1 MTAPIANRFNFNDP
15 VFNIINAKDKPLVP
29 YEDTHS
35 GVYLGLPDFDE
46 AFHNAKNNPVVI
58 NDIVIAK
65 TEDRQKLNDMIF
77 TTYSDAENLELQ
89 ASCSCGHC
97 KGDHI
102 IDTDFVCEHCN
113 TKVMYLKDRK
123 LESKLWIRAP
133 DGVDALMSP
142 AVFGMLS
149 NGFVKRRIRIF
160 EWAINPGYRSKESDA
175 FDKIR
180 AEFPDFKRGINWVY
194 RNFDAFIAFLLKIRV
209 PMQPHKA
216 NDLRLFVEHNRNR
229 IWFKYI
235 PIPSSQVFVKERSGD
250 RVYSDITI
258 VEAIEAIRTVSS
270 ITNSISAIN
279 NEEVQRKAITAIKQ
293 LHTYYYTWQGVPL
306 TDKKG
311 LARKHI
317 FGSRLWFTA
326 RAVITSQHW
335 QHKLD
340 DLVMPWGLFISL
352 MRLHIAGILMREKSM
367 SAPDAARWIN
377 KAMTTYSDE
386 AYAIIRRLIETSNND
401 RSGVRVHFQRNPT
414 LRRLSIQAFYVCDVW
429 LDPEIY
435 TVAMSPMVLANPNSD
450 FDGDQMNITL
460 ALDDYSW
467 QHFNRHAP
475 YTGMMDNNRP
485 FTVSSVN
492 NMPVPMIELASNWIE
507 EERTLIKQQRL

>member
-1 MTAPIANRFNFNDP
+1 MNPSLSRFSIDDP
-15 VFNIINAKDKPLVP
+15 VFNIINSRDKPLVP

-35 GVYLGLPDFDE
+35 GVYLGLPDYDQ
-46 AFHNAKNNPVVI
+46 AFANAKNNPVVI
-58 NDIVIAK
+58 NDIVITK

-77 TTYSDAENLELQ
+77 TTYSDSESLELQ
-89 ASCSCGHC
+89 ASCSCGAH

-102 IDTDFVCEHCN
+102 IDTDFVCESCG

-133 DGVDALMSP
+133 DGVEALMSP
-142 AVFGMLS
+142 SVYGMLC
-149 NGFVKRRIRIF
+149 NGFVKRRVRIF
-160 EWAINPGYRSKESDA
+160 EWAINAGYRSKDSDV

-194 RNFDAFIAFLLKIRV
+194 RNFDAFIDFLLRIRV
-209 PMQPHKA
+209 PQQLHKA
-216 NDLRLFVEHNRNR
+216 NDLKAFVNHNRHL

-250 RVYSDITI
+250 RVYSDTTI

-270 ITNSISAIN
+270 ITNSISAISID
-279 NEEVQRKAITAIKQ
+279 EVQRKAITAIKQ
-293 LHTYYYTWQGVPL
+293 LHTYYYTWEGVPL

-311 LARKHI
+311 LARKHL

-335 QHKLD
+335 SHRHD
-340 DLVMPWGLFISL
+340 EIVMPWGLFVSL
-352 MRLHIAGILMREKSM
+352 MRLHIAGILMREKGM

-377 KAMTTYSDE
+377 KAMTTFSEE
-386 AYAIIRRLIETSNND
+386 AHAIIRRLIQTSNND

-414 LRRLSIQAFYVCDVW
+414 LRRLSIQAFYVTDVW
-429 LDPEIY
+429 TDPEVY
-435 TVAMSPMVLANPNSD
+435 TVAISPMVLSNPNAD
-450 FDGDQMNITL
+450 FFMFVILFSQTKSPWRVI
-460 ALDDYSW
+460 S
-467 QHFNRHAP
+467 
-475 YTGMMDNNRP
+475 
-485 FTVSSVN
+485 
-492 NMPVPMIELASNWIE
+492 IE
-507 EERTLIKQQRL
+507 TPH